1 MTGIIIAVYDILL
14 YFFLFKQG
22 YLGKVLI
29 LWFYENQWNFSDK
42 QLALKC
48 IVREQRR
55 FNSLQY
61 LWDRAPPSRKCD

>member
-1 MTGIIIAVYDILL
+1 MTGIIVAVYDILL
-14 YFFLFKQG
+14 YFFFYQE
-22 YLGKVLI
+22 YFIKVLN
-29 LWFYENQWNFSDK
+29 LWIYENQWNFSDK

-61 LWDRAPPSRKCD
+61 LWDRVPPSRKCD

>member
-1 MTGIIIAVYDILL
+1 MKTSEILVT
-14 YFFLFKQG
+14 FE
-22 YLGKVLI
+22 V
-29 LWFYENQWNFSDK
+29 K

-61 LWDRAPPSRKCD
+61 FYETGLRDGGHQYSENFVIINIII